1 MERDLDHWQA
11 RLPEALHEHVVWPV
25 KWEAHHDDGV
35 PASKW
40 RGYDALGLL
49 CWYRHRYTQWNAALD
64 GEELPVVQLLREEE
78 FEAWRS
84 LAGPWVRRVQRV
96 TGSTAATVVQ
106 GVEAVAPDPG
116 RYSDSGFELVPA
128 QAIPR
133 L

>member
-1 MERDLDHWQA
+1 MERDTDHWQA
-11 RLPEALHEHVVWPV
+11 RLPENLERHVVWPV
-25 KWEAHHDDGV
+25 RIESHHDDGV

-49 CWYRHRYTQWNAALD
+49 CYYRHRFSQWDAAFD
-64 GEELPVVQLLREEE
+64 DDDQPVARLLREED

-84 LAGPWVRRVQRV
+84 LAGPWVRRVQR
-96 TGSTAATVVQ
+96 TDGD
-106 GVEAVAPDPG
+106 PLPG
-116 RYSDSGFELVPA
+116 REFGRFSDSGFEVVEP